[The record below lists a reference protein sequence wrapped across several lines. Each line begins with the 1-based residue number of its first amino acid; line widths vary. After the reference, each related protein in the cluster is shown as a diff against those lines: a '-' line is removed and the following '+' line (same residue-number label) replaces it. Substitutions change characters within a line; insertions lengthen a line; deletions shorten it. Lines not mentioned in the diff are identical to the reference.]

1 MITVLQVVRHWAF
14 DYDYS
19 KIYLIPC
26 GNRPDLGIRFF
37 GVTANEPDPVVI
49 NKRTWGWPDITERDA
64 TQFTGI
70 DEREHVKR
78 NTPSGD
84 NITETTRYF
93 FRKKVENW
101 RKKQREKELKRNKQ
115 Q

>member
-1 MITVLQVVRHWAF
+1 MLEYVATI
-14 DYDYS
+14 
-19 KIYLIPC
+19 
-26 GNRPDLGIRFF
+26 
-37 GVTANEPDPVVI
+37 
-49 NKRTWGWPDITERDA
+49 KRIL
-64 TQFTGI
+64 